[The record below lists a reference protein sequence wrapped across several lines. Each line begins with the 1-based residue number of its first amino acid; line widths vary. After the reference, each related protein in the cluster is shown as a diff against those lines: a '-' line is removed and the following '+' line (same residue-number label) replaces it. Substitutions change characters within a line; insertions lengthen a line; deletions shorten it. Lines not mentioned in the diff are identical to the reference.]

1 MAKLRQLDP
10 FVETYLSYLENVG
23 RRAHQTVSDARCSL
37 RRAGNAM
44 AKQRPGVPLWKVTFE
59 DYLHWIEGMRAEG
72 ATEGT
77 IAKCVSHVRG
87 LLNYAWRTGRADRNV
102 LDGFQVLDSTSRRE
116 PSVLALEEAARL
128 VKACPKGTA
137 RERRDRMIVLV
148 LYGCGLRTKELCA
161 LRVQDVEAQRKEL
174 FIRQGKGDK
183 ERIVPIP
190 PAVHA
195 ELLAYLLERGAK
207 QGPLFRTEAKRV
219 PASAKEVGDVVRDA
233 AQRAGLEGHVTP
245 KTLRHTYATHL
256 MDQGVDI
263 GVLSVLMGHRSP
275 RETGVYLHAFAS
287 QRREAVHR
295 LPTRKGERR

>member
-1 MAKLRQLDP
+1 MPKRRLLDP
-10 FVETYLSYLENVG
+10 FVETYLSYLENVE
-23 RRAHQTVSDARCSL
+23 RKAHLTVSDVRSSL
-37 RRAGNAM
+37 RRVGNAM

-59 DYLHWIEGMRAEG
+59 DYLHWMEAAREEG

-77 IAKCVSHVRG
+77 LAKCVSHLRG

-116 PSVLALEEAARL
+116 PSVLTLEEAARL
-128 VKACPKGTA
+128 VKACPKGTFQ
-137 RERRDRMIVLV
+137 ERRDRMIVLV
-148 LYGCGLRTKELCA
+148 LYGCGLRTKELCS
-161 LRVQDVEAQRKEL
+161 LRVQDVDAQRKEL

-183 ERIVPIP
+183 ERVVPIP

-195 ELLAYLLERGAK
+195 ELLAYLLERRAK
-207 QGPLFRTEAKRV
+207 RGPLFRTEGGRAAIRAKH
-219 PASAKEVGDVVRDA
+219 ACEAVRRIA
-233 AQRAGLEGHVTP
+233 EYAGLEGKVTP

-263 GVLSVLMGHRSP
+263 GVLSVLLGHRSP
-275 RETGVYLHAFAS
+275 KETGVYLHAFAS

-295 LPTRKGERR
+295 LPARRGERT